1 MKKETNISKAEIKK
15 AWLRVILGI
24 LFFGTIIPY
33 GIYENKKQEQM
44 FRERGVVTAATILR
58 SGGKYVEFQYEVNG
72 QVYNKTKKKPYVYE
86 FIPGKKYKLVYD
98 PLDPETA
105 KLCRDENKQYFLIED
120 YVKHSEKQPDK
131 VESNE
136 SRQQIKSK

>member
-1 MKKETNISKAEIKK
+1 MKKERYFSKAEIKK
-15 AWLRVILGI
+15 LWLQFIFLATALSAFIL
-24 LFFGTIIPY
+24 Y
-33 GIYENKKQEQM
+33 GFHAIHKQEQM
-44 FRERGVVTAATILR
+44 FKERGVVTAATILW

-72 QVYNKTKKKPYVYE
+72 KIYTKTKKKPYVYE

-120 YVKHSEKQPDK
+120 SVKHSEKQPDK
-131 VESNE
+131 VEPN
-136 SRQQIKSK
+136 RGKQ

>member
-44 FRERGVVTAATILR
+44 FKERGVVTAATILR

-72 QVYNKTKKKPYVYE
+72 KIYTKTKKNRMYMNL
-86 FIPGKKYKLVYD
+86 F
-98 PLDPETA
+98 PERNINLYTT
-105 KLCRDENKQYFLIED
+105 L
-120 YVKHSEKQPDK
+120 
-131 VESNE
+131 
-136 SRQQIKSK
+136 